1 MTLAEIHDAD
11 MAFILTDAG
20 NSFTWDGADYACIL
34 ADVTATKDLH
44 EGGFMPDFDLSIHTR
59 RSLFG
64 DALPAAGDLVT
75 VDSEQYRVIRRRT
88 NFTGKI
94 LVLDLQ
100 TKEK

>member
-11 MAFILTDAG
+11 LAFILAEAG
-20 NSFTWDGADYACIL
+20 NTFTWSGADYACIL
-34 ADVTATKDLH
+34 ADLNTTKDLQ
-44 EGGFMPDFDLSIHTR
+44 EGGFMPDFDLSVTTR

-64 DALPAAGDLVT
+64 DTLPASGELVT
-75 VDSEQYRVIRRRT
+75 IDSAQYRVVRRRK
-88 NFTGKI
+88 NFTNKI